1 MIDECPDPCTV
12 VQTPATMCAE
22 VTKGVTG
29 LLQELR
35 ETGEAKIA
43 LNVSKRAVIAEAL
56 ESLSSP
62 QELCFYIV

>member
-1 MIDECPDPCTV
+1 
-12 VQTPATMCAE
+12 MCAE

-35 ETGEAKIA
+35 ETGEAKIS